1 MDRLINERRAAA
13 RMPNI
18 TSDAWIKCPYFLK
31 QIENEKKALYC
42 CPIFENQKS
51 TKIIF
56 NTSEDK
62 DEHIKNFCATGSIGA
77 VLSLLQLEKD
87 LKLMRKYNEKLQ

>member
-1 MDRLINERRAAA
+1 
-13 RMPNI
+13 MPNI

-31 QIENEKKALYC
+31 QKENEKKALYC

-62 DEHIKNFCATGSIGA
+62 DEHTKNFCATGFYLGCPIA
-77 VLSLLQLEKD
+77 IAAQEKQELD
-87 LKLMRKYNEKLQ
+87 EEI

>member
-1 MDRLINERRAAA
+1 MERLINERRAVYSYAKL
-13 RMPNI
+13 

-31 QIENEKKALYC
+31 QREKEKNALYC

-62 DEHIKNFCATGSIGA
+62 DEHIKNFCATGFYLGCPIA
-77 VLSLLQLEKD
+77 IAAQ
-87 LKLMRKYNEKLQ
+87 EKLELDEEI